1 MAYILPLAK
10 IHLSKKIEK
19 MKKMELID
27 VHLKKH
33 FRVLFLRAKKSFK
46 NLIFNFIVTHFNFI
60 IHSCNES
67 ALNHHKA
74 VCCDKVSEMDDMEV

>member
-1 MAYILPLAK
+1 MAYIMPLAK
-10 IHLSKKIEK
+10 IHLSKKYMEEDE
-19 MKKMELID
+19 KMELID

-33 FRVLFLRAKKSFK
+33 FRVLVLRAKKSFK

-67 ALNHHKA
+67 ALNHHK
-74 VCCDKVSEMDDMEV
+74 VSEMEVR

>member
-1 MAYILPLAK
+1 
-10 IHLSKKIEK
+10 
-19 MKKMELID
+19 MELID

-33 FRVLFLRAKKSFK
+33 FRELFLRAKKSFK